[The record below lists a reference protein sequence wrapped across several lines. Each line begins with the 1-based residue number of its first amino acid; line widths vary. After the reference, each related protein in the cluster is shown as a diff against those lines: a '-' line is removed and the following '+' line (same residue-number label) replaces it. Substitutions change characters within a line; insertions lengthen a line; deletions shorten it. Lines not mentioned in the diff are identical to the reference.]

1 MMNQENTQAQTT
13 INSTLTESVKSMAS
27 AVQELV
33 ELIKNEIAAEATSTT
48 TETTATTTTGA
59 EATTAETTTTTTAPI
74 IVIDDDDNV
83 IATTGDLPCP
93 PEATEFKGSMIEE
106 EPMDP
111 MPSAKTAEAAEDVAQ
126 KITDETAAEANAVAD
141 TEKMLDDIIA
151 DISALYNISS
161 YALSNEGKNIESD
174 RSPYAPKENKMGVI
188 GDYQVFIAKEVIK
201 DCDHVTGSFR
211 LVVKDKV
218 IVNPI
223 MDHSLTIVNGHIK
236 VFSSDNTL
244 RMEKMKESNAL
255 MRFMEIVEEMSAL
268 VMSKY
273 ISD

>member
-1 MMNQENTQAQTT
+1 MMNQNTNNGQAMTLAAA
-13 INSTLTESVKSMAS
+13 IAALTEAIT
-27 AVQELV
+27 ALTT
-33 ELIKNEIAAEATSTT
+33 AATTEAT
-48 TETTATTTTGA
+48 
-59 EATTAETTTTTTAPI
+59 ATTAETTATTEATSTTPV
-74 IVIDDDDNV
+74 IVLDDDDSV
-83 IATTGDLPCP
+83 IGVG
-93 PEATEFKGSMIEE
+93 FKGSMIDQD
-106 EPMDP
+106 PMDP

-211 LVVKDKV
+211 LIIKDKT
-218 IVNPI
+218 IVTPI
-223 MDHSLTIVNGHIK
+223 MELELRLIDGHYK
-236 VFSSDNTL
+236 VFSSENTH
-244 RMEKMKESNAL
+244 RMEKMKEDHDL
-255 MRFMEIVEEMSAL
+255 MRFLEITEEVSAL
-268 VMSKY
+268 IMSRY
-273 ISD
+273 LAD

>member
-1 MMNQENTQAQTT
+1 MNTMNNAQ
-13 INSTLTESVKSMAS
+13 
-27 AVQELV
+27 VQELAAAV
-33 ELIKNEIAAEATSTT
+33 TALTQVIEEAIKLAKEEEAVTSTTTEATATTEATSTT
-48 TETTATTTTGA
+48 
-59 EATTAETTTTTTAPI
+59 P
-74 IVIDDDDNV
+74 VIENDDDDSV
-83 IATTGDLPCP
+83 IGVG
-93 PEATEFKGSMIEE
+93 FKGSMIEQD
-106 EPMDP
+106 PMDP

-211 LVVKDKV
+211 LIIKDKT
-218 IVNPI
+218 IVTPI
-223 MDHSLTIVNGHIK
+223 MELELRLIDGHYK
-236 VFSSDNTL
+236 VFSSENTH
-244 RMEKMKESNAL
+244 RMEKMKESHDL
-255 MRFMEIVEEMSAL
+255 MRFLEITEEVSAL
-268 VMSKY
+268 VMSRY
-273 ISD
+273 LAD

>member
-48 TETTATTTTGA
+48 TETTATTTTDA
-59 EATTAETTTTTTAPI
+59 EATETTT
-74 IVIDDDDNV
+74 V
-83 IATTGDLPCP
+83 GYLPCP
-93 PEATEFKGSMIEE
+93 PDAKTAEAATATATTETTTADAEFKGSMIEQD
-106 EPMDP
+106 PMDP

-141 TEKMLDDIIA
+141 TEKMLDDIIT

-201 DCDHVTGSFR
+201 DCAHVTGSFR
-211 LVVKDKV
+211 LIIKDKT
-218 IVNPI
+218 IVTPI
-223 MDHSLTIVNGHIK
+223 MELELRLIDGHYK
-236 VFSSDNTL
+236 VFSSENTH
-244 RMEKMKESNAL
+244 RMEKMKEDHDL
-255 MRFMEIVEEMSAL
+255 MRFLEITEEVSAL
-268 VMSKY
+268 VMSRY
-273 ISD
+273 IAD

>member
-59 EATTAETTTTTTAPI
+59 EATETTT
-74 IVIDDDDNV
+74 V
-83 IATTGDLPCP
+83 GYLPCP

-211 LVVKDKV
+211 LIIKDKT
-218 IVNPI
+218 IVTPI
-223 MDHSLTIVNGHIK
+223 MELELRLIDGHYK
-236 VFSSDNTL
+236 VFSSENTH
-244 RMEKMKESNAL
+244 RMEKMKEDHDL
-255 MRFMEIVEEMSAL
+255 MRFLEITEEVSAL
-268 VMSKY
+268 VMSRY
-273 ISD
+273 LAD

>member
-1 MMNQENTQAQTT
+1 MMNQNNTQAQELTT
-13 INSTLTESVKSMAS
+13 AITSLTV
-27 AVQELV
+27 AVN
-33 ELIKNEIAAEATSTT
+33 ELIALAKEEETEATT
-48 TETTATTTTGA
+48 TTATTTTDA

-83 IATTGDLPCP
+83 IATTTGDLPCP
-93 PEATEFKGSMIEE
+93 PEATEFTGSMIEQD
-106 EPMDP
+106 MDP

-126 KITDETAAEANAVAD
+126 KITDETAAEANA
-141 TEKMLDDIIA
+141 EKMLDDIIA

-211 LVVKDKV
+211 LIIKDKT
-218 IVNPI
+218 IVTPI
-223 MDHSLTIVNGHIK
+223 MELELRLIDGHYK
-236 VFSSDNTL
+236 VFSSENTH
-244 RMEKMKESNAL
+244 RMEKMKEDHDL
-255 MRFMEIVEEMSAL
+255 MRFLEITEEVSAL
-268 VMSKY
+268 IMSRY
-273 ISD
+273 LAD